1 MSRMDHCRQRIQ
13 DAVDDIGDNR
23 LLEEDAMA
31 REVGEIN
38 DGDLVE
44 NKNANDKIE
53 GDNNAF
59 QILLNM
65 RAYGEAWIA
74 KSFFVFMFFFMLCKW
89 GALHW
94 SSVRA
99 RSTLHYMRPYGNI
112 SVWAVQT
119 SNGNSFL
126 CGPFGPTQ

>member
-1 MSRMDHCRQRIQ
+1 MDHCRQRIQ

-44 NKNANDKIE
+44 NENANDEIE

-59 QILLNM
+59 QLLLNM
-65 RAYGEAWIA
+65 RAYGEA
-74 KSFFVFMFFFMLCKW
+74 
-89 GALHW
+89 
-94 SSVRA
+94 
-99 RSTLHYMRPYGNI
+99 
-112 SVWAVQT
+112 
-119 SNGNSFL
+119 
-126 CGPFGPTQ
+126 

>member
-1 MSRMDHCRQRIQ
+1 MDHCCQRIQ

-44 NKNANDKIE
+44 NKNANDGIE
-53 GDNNAF
+53 GDKNAF

-65 RAYGEAWIA
+65 RAYGEA
-74 KSFFVFMFFFMLCKW
+74 
-89 GALHW
+89 
-94 SSVRA
+94 
-99 RSTLHYMRPYGNI
+99 
-112 SVWAVQT
+112 
-119 SNGNSFL
+119 
-126 CGPFGPTQ
+126 

>member
-1 MSRMDHCRQRIQ
+1 MDHCRQRIQ

-65 RAYGEAWIA
+65 RAYGEA
-74 KSFFVFMFFFMLCKW
+74 
-89 GALHW
+89 
-94 SSVRA
+94 
-99 RSTLHYMRPYGNI
+99 
-112 SVWAVQT
+112 
-119 SNGNSFL
+119 
-126 CGPFGPTQ
+126 

>member
-44 NKNANDKIE
+44 NENANDEIE

-59 QILLNM
+59 QLLLNM
-65 RAYGEAWIA
+65 RAYGEA
-74 KSFFVFMFFFMLCKW
+74 
-89 GALHW
+89 
-94 SSVRA
+94 
-99 RSTLHYMRPYGNI
+99 
-112 SVWAVQT
+112 
-119 SNGNSFL
+119 
-126 CGPFGPTQ
+126 

>member
-44 NKNANDKIE
+44 NKNANDGIE
-53 GDNNAF
+53 GDKNAF

-65 RAYGEAWIA
+65 RAYGEA
-74 KSFFVFMFFFMLCKW
+74 
-89 GALHW
+89 
-94 SSVRA
+94 
-99 RSTLHYMRPYGNI
+99 
-112 SVWAVQT
+112 
-119 SNGNSFL
+119 
-126 CGPFGPTQ
+126 

>member
-89 GALHW
+89 GALHVLE
-94 SSVRA
+94 VRYI
-99 RSTLHYMRPYGNI
+99 TLDRTVTSPFEPFKR
-112 SVWAVQT
+112 QT
-119 SNGNSFL
+119 VTRFCVGR
-126 CGPFGPTQ
+126 FGQHSK

>member
-65 RAYGEAWIA
+65 RAYGEA
-74 KSFFVFMFFFMLCKW
+74 
-89 GALHW
+89 
-94 SSVRA
+94 
-99 RSTLHYMRPYGNI
+99 
-112 SVWAVQT
+112 
-119 SNGNSFL
+119 
-126 CGPFGPTQ
+126 

>member
-1 MSRMDHCRQRIQ
+1 MDHCCQRIQ

-38 DGDLVE
+38 DRDLVE
-44 NKNANDKIE
+44 NENANDEIE

-59 QILLNM
+59 QSLLNM

-74 KSFFVFMFFFMLCKW
+74 KSFFVCMIFSCYVNEVRYTEVLYV
-89 GALHW
+89 LEVRYITRDRTVT
-94 SSVRA
+94 SSFEPFKR
-99 RSTLHYMRPYGNI
+99 
-112 SVWAVQT
+112 QT
-119 SNGNSFL
+119 VSRFCVGRLGQHSK
-126 CGPFGPTQ
+126 

>member
-1 MSRMDHCRQRIQ
+1 MDHCRQRIQ

-44 NKNANDKIE
+44 NKNANDGIE
-53 GDNNAF
+53 GDKNAF

-65 RAYGEAWIA
+65 RAYGEA
-74 KSFFVFMFFFMLCKW
+74 
-89 GALHW
+89 
-94 SSVRA
+94 
-99 RSTLHYMRPYGNI
+99 
-112 SVWAVQT
+112 
-119 SNGNSFL
+119 
-126 CGPFGPTQ
+126 

>member
-1 MSRMDHCRQRIQ
+1 MDHCRQRIQ

-44 NKNANDKIE
+44 NKNANDEIE
-53 GDNNAF
+53 GDKNAF

-65 RAYGEAWIA
+65 RAYGEA
-74 KSFFVFMFFFMLCKW
+74 
-89 GALHW
+89 
-94 SSVRA
+94 
-99 RSTLHYMRPYGNI
+99 
-112 SVWAVQT
+112 
-119 SNGNSFL
+119 
-126 CGPFGPTQ
+126 

>member
-1 MSRMDHCRQRIQ
+1 MHGSLPPKDSGW

-44 NKNANDKIE
+44 NKNANDEID

-59 QILLNM
+59 QLLLNI
-65 RAYGEAWIA
+65 RAYGEA
-74 KSFFVFMFFFMLCKW
+74 
-89 GALHW
+89 
-94 SSVRA
+94 
-99 RSTLHYMRPYGNI
+99 
-112 SVWAVQT
+112 
-119 SNGNSFL
+119 
-126 CGPFGPTQ
+126 